1 LKINNRYPDEDAGQ
15 IPLAFVIRQPHS
27 SMGEAEIINFVAKQ
41 VLFS

>member
-15 IPLAFVIRQPHS
+15 VPLAFVIRQPQS
-27 SMGEAEIINFVAKQ
+27 SMGEAEIIDFVAKR